1 MSRRIESLLLTGP
14 AGKLE
19 AILEEPEVGEPVEA
33 ALVCHPHPQHG
44 GTMHNKVVY
53 RLARGLRKTGCVV
66 LRFNFRGVNL
76 SEGEY
81 GRGIGETE
89 DARTALEELRR
100 RYPDL
105 PALVGGFS
113 FGSRVALK
121 LAASDGVL
129 TRVIAVGFPTKYPN
143 HDFVYKVGIPK
154 FFVQS
159 TNDEFG
165 PKPQFQEFFDS
176 LPQPKQLTWVE
187 AENHFFRNGL
197 DEYEREISRIGN
209 LRGSAAPRIA

>member
-1 MSRRIESLLLTGP
+1 MSRRIESLFLTGP

-209 LRGSAAPRIA
+209 LRGSAEPRIA

>member
-1 MSRRIESLLLTGP
+1 MSRRIESLFLTGP

-129 TRVIAVGFPTKYPN
+129 TRVIAAGFPTKYPN

-165 PKPQFQEFFDS
+165 PKPQVQEFFDS